1 MAMEVTPT
9 SSDATCVSPG
19 RTPAASLPAVF
30 PLPKPPIVPR
40 EPAVGVGGDEGAG
53 VGGVGGGVGG
63 TGVGGG
69 VGDSAAFVERMGQVV
84 PIEF

>member
-53 VGGVGGGVGG
+53 VGGVGAGVGG
-63 TGVGGG
+63 TGP
-69 VGDSAAFVERMGQVV
+69 AAVVERLGQVV
-84 PIEF
+84 PIEFWPISSQ